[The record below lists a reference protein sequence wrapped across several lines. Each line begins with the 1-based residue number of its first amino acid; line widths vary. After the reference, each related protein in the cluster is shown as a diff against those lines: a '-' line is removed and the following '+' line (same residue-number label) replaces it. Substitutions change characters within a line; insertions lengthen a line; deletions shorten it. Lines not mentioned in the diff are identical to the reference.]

1 MSRPRRILL
10 VDDEPFVL
18 ESLEDSL
25 RNEPY
30 MVQSVTSAAL
40 ALEIIGQAHVDVVVT
55 DERMPG
61 MAGSQFLSVLK
72 SRDPS
77 IMRIMLT
84 GQASLEAAVRAINE
98 GEVFRILLK
107 PCAPAEF
114 RRVIRSALEV
124 KMLQEETRRL
134 LIEARR
140 RRRVLA
146 EFAREHPVTRALHR
160 DAEGAITIGEDE
172 AVADPSGLLAD
183 IVKELDERDAA

>member
-1 MSRPRRILL
+1 MSRARRILL
-10 VDDEPFVL
+10 VDDEPLVL

-25 RNEPY
+25 RSESY
-30 MVQSVTSAAL
+30 IVQTVTSASL
-40 ALEIIGQAHVDVVVT
+40 ALEILAQVHVDVVVT

-72 SRDPS
+72 ARDPS
-77 IMRIMLT
+77 VMRIMLT

-114 RRVIRSALEV
+114 RRVIGSALEA
-124 KMLQEETRRL
+124 KIMQEETRRL

-146 EFAREHPVTRALHR
+146 EFAREHPATRSIHR
-160 DAEGAITIGEDE
+160 DAQGAITISEDE
-172 AVADPSGLLAD
+172 AVADPGGLLAE
-183 IVKELDERDAA
+183 IVKELEERDAA

>member
-25 RNEPY
+25 RNESY
-30 MVQSVTSAAL
+30 IVQSVTSAAL

-77 IMRIMLT
+77 VMRIMLT

-114 RRVIRSALEV
+114 RRVIRTALEV

-146 EFAREHPVTRALHR
+146 DFAREHPATRSLQR
-160 DAEGAITIGEDE
+160 DAEGAITIGEED
-172 AVADPSGLLAD
+172 AVADPGGLLAD
-183 IVKELDERDAA
+183 IVRELEERDAA